1 MAIKTWLEFIF
12 AQGTVT
18 LLRHRLAGGADGAVD
33 LIAPIVNGRRSDK
46 PLPERRQRETP
57 ILVEDHLSSRANI
70 AEFLRSRGGPD
81 GLEALNLLSRRMID
95 LMVLD
100 VVIPQ
105 IHGLNLL
112 KLFCSNT
119 PALPVIVIS
128 AYLSEPAGKIILEG
142 SAEFSANPWI
152 YNSSRK

>member
-1 MAIKTWLEFIF
+1 M
-12 AQGTVT
+12 G
-18 LLRHRLAGGADGAVD
+18 
-33 LIAPIVNGRRSDK
+33 
-46 PLPERRQRETP
+46 ET
-57 ILVEDHLSSRANI
+57 ILLVEDHLSSRANI
-70 AEFLRSRGGPD
+70 SEFLRRKGYKVAEAPD

-112 KLFCSNT
+112 KLVRSNT

-128 AYLSEPAGKIILEG
+128 AYLSEPVGKIILEG
-142 SAEFSANPWI
+142 SAEFFSKPLDLQQLSQIIQTLPSTAP
-152 YNSSRK
+152 RPQ

>member
-1 MAIKTWLEFIF
+1 M
-12 AQGTVT
+12 G
-18 LLRHRLAGGADGAVD
+18 
-33 LIAPIVNGRRSDK
+33 
-46 PLPERRQRETP
+46 ET
-57 ILVEDHLSSRANI
+57 ILLVEDHLSSRANT
-70 AEFLRSRGGPD
+70 AEFLRRKGYKVAEAPD

-112 KLFCSNT
+112 KLFRSNT

-128 AYLSEPAGKIILEG
+128 AYLSEPAGKVILEG
-142 SAEFSANPWI
+142 SAEFFSKPLDLQQLSQIIQTLLSTAP
-152 YNSSRK
+152 RPH

>member
-1 MAIKTWLEFIF
+1 M
-12 AQGTVT
+12 G
-18 LLRHRLAGGADGAVD
+18 
-33 LIAPIVNGRRSDK
+33 
-46 PLPERRQRETP
+46 ET
-57 ILVEDHLSSRANI
+57 ILLVEDHLSSRANI
-70 AEFLRSRGGPD
+70 SEFLRRKGYKVAEAPD

-112 KLFCSNT
+112 KLVRSNT

-128 AYLSEPAGKIILEG
+128 AYLSEPVGKVILEG
-142 SAEFSANPWI
+142 SAEFFSKPLDLQQLSQIIQTLPSTAP
-152 YNSSRK
+152 RPH

>member
-1 MAIKTWLEFIF
+1 M
-12 AQGTVT
+12 G
-18 LLRHRLAGGADGAVD
+18 
-33 LIAPIVNGRRSDK
+33 
-46 PLPERRQRETP
+46 ET
-57 ILVEDHLSSRANI
+57 ILLVEDHLSSRANI
-70 AEFLRSRGGPD
+70 SEFLRRKGYKVAEAPD

-112 KLFCSNT
+112 KLVRSNT

-128 AYLSEPAGKIILEG
+128 AYLSEPVGKVILEG
-142 SAEFSANPWI
+142 SAEFFSKPLDLQQLSQIIQTLPSTAP
-152 YNSSRK
+152 RPQ